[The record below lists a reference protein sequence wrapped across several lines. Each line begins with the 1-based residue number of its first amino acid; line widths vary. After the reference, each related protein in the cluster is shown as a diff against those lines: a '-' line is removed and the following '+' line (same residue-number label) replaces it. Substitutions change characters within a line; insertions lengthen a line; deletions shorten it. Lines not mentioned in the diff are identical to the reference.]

1 MAEVKAVDVSAVASD
16 SYLDSLKRRLDI
28 LEKKVLGK
36 PGVNQPPLVS
46 TVKSLQKKLDSLG
59 GSVAQAW
66 QKIESLEELLSLERT
81 GYLKLSEDA
90 KAELLL
96 NYAEHLK
103 PLSERGGLF
112 HLIIVHPLWM
122 NSLAKVVPPLDII
135 WQAAPP
141 GQLITCDLAPL

>member
-1 MAEVKAVDVSAVASD
+1 MAESKDVDVIVSAVASD

-36 PGVNQPPLVS
+36 PGVNQPPLMS
-46 TVKSLQKKLDSLG
+46 TVKSLQKKLDGLG
-59 GSVAQAW
+59 GSVVLAW
-66 QKIESLEELLSLERT
+66 QKIGSLEEVLSLERT

-103 PLSERGGLF
+103 HQSERGGLQ
-112 HLIIVHPLWM
+112 LGIDKIIELHVR
-122 NSLAKVVPPLDII
+122 SII
-135 WQAAPP
+135 MY
-141 GQLITCDLAPL
+141 LN